1 LFQIKLVLSGKD
13 VKFFVNGKLMGVAKT
28 NKSGIATFS
37 YKIKQ
42 SNSNQTVKVYFAS
55 DKKYVGCSTS
65 KRIRI
70 TN

>member
-1 LFQIKLVLSGKD
+1 

-37 YKIKQ
+37 YKAKQ
-42 SNSNQTVKVYFAS
+42 VNSIQTIKVYFAS
-55 DKKYVGCSTS
+55 DKKFVGSSTS